1 MHLQK
6 AGGSTVKG
14 ILKDSWGPK
23 FTIYDSA
30 QWMAGDG
37 YLQQF
42 GGNLTS
48 GDQWNVVAG
57 GYTDALRRSSVVEK
71 NCQWF
76 TMFRHPISRMVSA
89 YYYCKRAPK
98 DKACASEVVNAND
111 VDLVAFAKH
120 WGNFA
125 MRQFAL
131 SLVSADDVVEFLETD
146 AFLEMLPANV
156 RKVEKIPGWYLLK
169 MYLDSDKALAAAV
182 SEYGDISDA
191 ALYEM
196 LQPVQDLLRDKYDA
210 VGILEEFDSTL
221 SLFEAALDM
230 PGVEWN
236 RQFTSGGKQKRND
249 RFEKEKGV
257 ALAEAWTNSEI
268 KKYLCLDILLYEH
281 AVDVFHQQTK
291 AHDIISHV

>member
-23 FTIYDSA
+23 FAIYDSA
-30 QWMAGDG
+30 QWMEGDA
-37 YLQQF
+37 YLQLF

-48 GDQWNVVAG
+48 GDQLNVVAG
-57 GYTDALRRSSVVEK
+57 GFTDALRRSSVVEK

-89 YYYCKRAPK
+89 YYYCQRAPK
-98 DKACASEVVNAND
+98 DMACASEVVNAND

-131 SLVSADDVVEFLETD
+131 SLVSADDVID
-146 AFLEMLPANV
+146 FLEMLPATV
-156 RKVEKIPGWYLLK
+156 RKVETIPGWYLLK

-182 SEYGDISDA
+182 AEYGDIPDA

-210 VGILEEFDSTL
+210 VGILEEFETTL
-221 SLFEAALDM
+221 SLFEAALAM
-230 PGVEWN
+230 PGVDWN
-236 RQFTSGGKQKRND
+236 RQFTSGGKRKRND
-249 RFEKEKGV
+249 RLEEEKRV
-257 ALAEAWTNSEI
+257 ALAGAWTNSEI
-268 KKYLCLDILLYEH
+268 KKYLRLDILLYEH
-281 AVDVFHQQTK
+281 AVDVFHRQTK
-291 AHDIISHV
+291 VHDIISYV